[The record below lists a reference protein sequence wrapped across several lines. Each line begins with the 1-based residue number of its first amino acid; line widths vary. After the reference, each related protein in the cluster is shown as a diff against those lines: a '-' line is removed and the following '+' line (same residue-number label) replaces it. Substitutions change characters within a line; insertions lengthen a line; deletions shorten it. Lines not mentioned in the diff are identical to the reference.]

1 VELLAV
7 IAALGISIAPCVGCG
22 KGDGLNRASV
32 EGKVTLDGT
41 AVEQG
46 SIAFLPTG
54 DTKGPTA
61 GGTIEKGR
69 YSIPAAQGPAV
80 GRYRVEIHAPRKT
93 GKKIQAPMAPA
104 GTMAD
109 EVVDA
114 APAQYNSKSTLEKE
128 VKSGRNE
135 FDFDLKGGAG
145 SDARKR

>member
-1 VELLAV
+1 MVRLLS
-7 IAALGISIAPCVGCG
+7 AALTIALCVGCG

-32 EGKVTLDGT
+32 EGKVSLDGT

-46 SIAFLPTG
+46 SIAFIPTG
-54 DTKGPTA
+54 ETKGPTA
-61 GGTIEKGR
+61 GGAIEKGR

-93 GKKIQAPMAPA
+93 GKKVQAPMAPA

-128 VKSGRNE
+128 VKAGRNE
-135 FDFDLKGGAG
+135 IDFDLKGGGAG
-145 SDARKR
+145 PNAGRK